1 MGVCGQTF
9 ERKENVEEKNDT
21 KKTPTKQRKKAQI
34 IIDKNRIDLSPEEI
48 QKIMEENAQKN
59 DEVIELNKKVKEYEN
74 LNANLL
80 SENNQL
86 KLACGQYQ
94 LMLLNLQNQNPTQNF
109 FNNNMNSWR
118 EQINTLV
125 NYNNNFNNNCFPNNM
140 DINNNNN
147 NNFNNNNNNGFFNS
161 FNNNNFNNNNFDN
174 NNNINFNNNFNMN
187 NDINNNFR
195 NSFNN
200 NNFNNNFN
208 GNNNNINNNGN
219 NGEIKTIIF
228 QFENGKRFS
237 TATFESCGLKDVFY
251 LISIQIQDPVFSDVK
266 KLKFI
271 YNTHDITMNFINNDE
286 VRILKL
292 PMSSV
297 IEVNRLRN
305 IIETRINK

>member
-9 ERKENVEEKNDT
+9 ERKENVEENNDT
-21 KKTPTKQRKKAQI
+21 KKTPTKQRKKAQKI

-59 DEVIELNKKVKEYEN
+59 DEVIELNKKVKKYEN

-125 NYNNNFNNNCFPNNM
+125 NYNNNFNNNCFPNNI

-147 NNFNNNNNNGFFNS
+147 FNNNNNGFFNS
-161 FNNNNFNNNNFDN
+161 FNNNNINSNNFDN
-174 NNNINFNNNFNMN
+174 NNNINFNNNFNGN
-187 NDINNNFR
+187 NNNNNNNFS

-200 NNFNNNFN
+200 NNFNNNFI
-208 GNNNNINNNGN
+208 GNNNINNNGN

-228 QFENGKRFS
+228 QFENGKRFP

-251 LISIQIQDPVFSDVK
+251 LVSIQIQDPVFSDVK

>member
-161 FNNNNFNNNNFDN
+161 FNNNNFNNNNFNN

>member
-1 MGVCGQTF
+1 MGVCGQTT
-9 ERKENVEEKNDT
+9 EGNQNGKEKYVT
-21 KKTPTKQRKKAQI
+21 KKTSTKQRKNEAKKT
-34 IIDKNRIDLSPEEI
+34 IIDKNKIDLSPEEI
-48 QKIMEENAQKN
+48 QAIMEENAQKN
-59 DEVIELNKKVKEYEN
+59 DEVIKLNNKVKEYKN

-118 EQINTLV
+118 DQINTLV

-147 NNFNNNNNNGFFNS
+147 FNNKNNNGFFNS
-161 FNNNNFNNNNFDN
+161 NNFNNNNFDN
-174 NNNINFNNNFNMN
+174 NNINLNNNFNGN
-187 NDINNNFR
+187 NDINNNFS

-208 GNNNNINNNGN
+208 GNNNINNNGN

-251 LISIQIQDPVFSDVK
+251 LVSIQIQDPVFSDVK